1 MAAVD
6 NVQLPQNTTADAAKR
21 KFSQAIWEYYNLHKD
36 DVIYTV
42 AGFFKVRVKHLRKLF
57 EQIAGTEREAS

>member
-6 NVQLPQNTTADAAKR
+6 TIQLPQNTTTDAARR
-21 KFSQAIWEYYNLHKD
+21 KFSQAVWEYYRMHQN
-36 DVIYTV
+36 DVVYTV

-57 EQIAGTEREAS
+57 EQIAGYEREAE